1 MSLKLTFMK
10 VTLFNRIQCCFHNVA
25 QSLKPDQNNLTFPV
39 DGSFDAE
46 MIANALKLHKLD
58 ESSLWL

>member
-1 MSLKLTFMK
+1 MK
-10 VTLFNRIQCCFHNVA
+10 ETLFNRTQCCFHNVA
-25 QSLKPDQNNLTFPV
+25 QSLKPDQNNLAFPV